1 MNHAYLRYPTV
12 TELSDFV
19 NTEYVRSLFLTNS
32 IWNVVCNFDCKTF
45 RIFVWSRKWTVKRK
59 VEARLKKGK
68 TDLEKNHCFAVLTN
82 LTFLMFKLTI
92 FPVIFSL
99 RFVCMFILFFLLFY
113 WLSLLSFL
121 SFFLSER
128 HEKNPGERMTSM
140 TRNCNETRYSINL
153 ACNSSCFLRLS
164 LAPFIDCGLRR
175 ED

>member
-12 TELSDFV
+12 TELSDFL
-19 NTEYVRSLFLTNS
+19 NTEYVRSLFLANS

-99 RFVCMFILFFLLFY
+99 RFVCMFILFFFAILLIVTII
-113 WLSLLSFL
+113 L
-121 SFFLSER
+121 SFFLSFGKAW
-128 HEKNPGERMTSM
+128 EKPRGKNDK
-140 TRNCNETRYSINL
+140 YDKKLQWDQIVH
-153 ACNSSCFLRLS
+153 
-164 LAPFIDCGLRR
+164 
-175 ED
+175 

>member
-32 IWNVVCNFDCKTF
+32 IWNVVCNFDCNTF
-45 RIFVWSRKWTVKRK
+45 RILSGQESEQSNERF
-59 VEARLKKGK
+59 EARLKKGK

-121 SFFLSER
+121 SFGKAW
-128 HEKNPGERMTSM
+128 EKPRGKNDK
-140 TRNCNETRYSINL
+140 YDKKLQWDQI
-153 ACNSSCFLRLS
+153 FH
-164 LAPFIDCGLRR
+164 
-175 ED
+175 

>member
-1 MNHAYLRYPTV
+1 MNHADLRYPTV
-12 TELSDFV
+12 TELSDFL
-19 NTEYVRSLFLTNS
+19 NTEYVRSLLLTNS
-32 IWNVVCNFDCKTF
+32 IWNVVCNFDCNTF

-59 VEARLKKGK
+59 VWSEAEKGK
-68 TDLEKNHCFAVLTN
+68 NRLGKNHCFAVLTN

-92 FPVIFSL
+92 FP
-99 RFVCMFILFFLLFY
+99 RHLFPPLCLHVYTFFFFCY
-113 WLSLLSFL
+113 FTDCHYYP
-121 SFFLSER
+121 FFLSER

-140 TRNCNETRYSINL
+140 TRNCNETRFSINL